1 MRVATDAGSRAA
13 REHSRQSNG
22 GNSIMK
28 IIATTIAGL
37 ALAATGVVGAAGA
50 ASPAMQSSVPVQIRH
65 QTAGCHTWS
74 ANGSPFR
81 AALSLTLAR
90 GGKLTITDNDV
101 MPHQLVRLSGP
112 RVAYSLVSPGSMM
125 GGSMMGT
132 LKAPYASGMMPH
144 IGAALRVTF
153 ARAGVYT
160 FKTIAGEDYMKG
172 VKTTGADNVLKL
184 VVTVR

>member
-1 MRVATDAGSRAA
+1 
-13 REHSRQSNG
+13 
-22 GNSIMK
+22 MK
-28 IIATTIAGL
+28 IIATTLFGL
-37 ALAATGVVGAAGA
+37 ALGATGAVSAAGA
-50 ASPAMQSSVPVQIRH
+50 AAPALQSLPVQIRH

-81 AALSLTLAR
+81 AALSVKLAR
-90 GGKLTITDNDV
+90 GGKLSITDNDV

-112 RVAYSLVSPGSMM
+112 RVAYSLVNPGSMM

-144 IGAALRVTF
+144 PGAVLRVTF

-160 FKTIAGEDYMKG
+160 FRTAAGEDYMKG
-172 VKTTGADNVLKL
+172 VKTTGEDNVLKL

>member
-1 MRVATDAGSRAA
+1 
-13 REHSRQSNG
+13 
-22 GNSIMK
+22 MK
-28 IIATTIAGL
+28 VIATTLAGIALG
-37 ALAATGVVGAAGA
+37 ATGIVGVAA
-50 ASPAMQSSVPVQIRH
+50 ASPATQASVPVQIRH
-65 QTAGCHTWS
+65 QTAGCHSWS

-81 AALSLTLAR
+81 AALSVKLAR
-90 GGKLTITDNDV
+90 GGSLTVTNNDV
-101 MPHQLVRLSGP
+101 MPHQLMRLSGS
-112 RVAYSLVSPGSMM
+112 RVVYSLVNPGSM

-144 IGAALRVTF
+144 MGAALRVTF

-160 FKTIAGEDYMKG
+160 FRTAAGEDYMKG